1 MLFRGMY
8 ISCVHDKLYQWLT
21 IECIYTG
28 YRNKGNKPDNNSHK
42 LEIFCV
48 VEILSS
54 AFVVITT

>member
-1 MLFRGMY
+1 MY